1 MTAVLRAAAAALP
14 DDDDDDVEAR
24 MGSPSFRAALHQLP
38 HALESM
44 AAYIV
49 IRRRARGSYFWSYYK
64 QDFIVARL
72 RN

>member
-38 HALESM
+38 HARWNPWLHIS
-44 AAYIV
+44 
-49 IRRRARGSYFWSYYK
+49 SYV
-64 QDFIVARL
+64 VAREDRIFGHIINKTL
-72 RN
+72 